1 MKTNTLALIEGKI
14 LMSRRSAHK
23 IGMIAGL
30 APDFEYARDIKSD
43 YFLILHLIDS

>member
-1 MKTNTLALIEGKI
+1 MKTKALALIEGKI

-30 APDFEYARDIKSD
+30 APDFKYAHNRKSN
-43 YFLILHLIDS
+43 YFLILAINQ